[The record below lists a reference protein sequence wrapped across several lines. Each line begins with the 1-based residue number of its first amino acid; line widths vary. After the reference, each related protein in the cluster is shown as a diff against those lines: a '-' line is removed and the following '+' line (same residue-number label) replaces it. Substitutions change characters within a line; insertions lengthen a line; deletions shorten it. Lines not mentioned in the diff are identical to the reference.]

1 MTEPDPDTAPGAPAG
16 ESAAHLHD
24 RPAASAT
31 ATVPDPAAGAF
42 SGDSGAANLKGSAQA
57 YIAKVKGGEPGALP
71 ALLGVIVL
79 VIVFANLSKQFLTVG
94 NLANVPGQAGPT
106 ILIAMGLTFVL
117 LLGEIDLSAGT
128 AGGVCA
134 TLMALAATNKGNL
147 DHAVKG
153 GSYWAIIIVIVIGL
167 GIAARNKLWPATG
180 VILLGLI
187 VALTHVGGHIWIA
200 LYLAIAAGT
209 AIGCITGFLVA
220 RVGIPSFIVT
230 LAFFLA
236 WQGVIISFEGTGGAI
251 SMGNYYPVIALAHRN
266 INPTG
271 GWLIL
276 VVFVGGYAAFTLF
289 RSIRRKQQQLSSEP
303 IALVVLRIALLTVVG
318 VIVVYFLNRNR
329 QVNKAATPI
338 VGMPWVV
345 PLILVLLVVL
355 TLLLTKTRFGRYL
368 YAVGGNAE
376 AARRAGID
384 VRRMRIAAFA
394 ISSTLAAIGG
404 IALASYDGGVPLDI
418 GGGNTL
424 LYAVGASVVGGTS
437 LFGGRGRIRDAVLGG
452 TVISLIPNG
461 LLLKVNLNAAYQYV
475 ITGAFLLLAAAVDA
489 LGRRRSAT

>member
-16 ESAAHLHD
+16 TSAANLATS
-24 RPAASAT
+24 PGASAT
-31 ATVPDPAAGAF
+31 QPPDTSGAF
-42 SGDSGAANLKGSAQA
+42 SADAGATTLRGAAEN
-57 YIAKVKGGEPGALP
+57 YIARVRGGEPGALP
-71 ALLGVIVL
+71 ALFGVIIL
-79 VIVFANLSKQFLTVG
+79 VIVFSQLSSFFLSIG
-94 NLANVPGQAGPT
+94 NLANLTGQAGPT
-106 ILIAMGLTFVL
+106 IFIAMGLTFVL

-134 TLMALAATNKGNL
+134 TVMAIAATNKGNL

-153 GSYWAIIIVIVIGL
+153 GSYWAILIVIAVGL
-167 GIAARNKLWPATG
+167 LIAVRSKLWPASV
-180 VILLGLI
+180 VIALGLVI
-187 VALTHVGGHIWIA
+187 AATHLGAHIWIA
-200 LYLAIAAGT
+200 MYLAVAAGT
-209 AIGCITGFLVA
+209 AIGCITGVLVA
-220 RVGIPSFIVT
+220 RVGIPSFVVT

-236 WQGVIISFEGTGGAI
+236 WQGVIISLDGSGGAI
-251 SMGNYYPVIALAHRN
+251 TMGNYYPVNAIAHHN
-266 INPTG
+266 IAPG
-271 GWLIL
+271 VGWAMMG
-276 VVFVGGYAAFTLF
+276 VFVGGYAVVTLY
-289 RSIRRKQQQLSSEP
+289 RSIRRKAQNLSSEP
-303 IALVVLRIALLTVVG
+303 ISLVSLRIAVLA
-318 VIVVYFLNRNR
+318 VIGIIVAYLLNRNR
-329 QVNKAATPI
+329 QTNKAAAAVI
-338 VGMPWVV
+338 GMPWVV
-345 PLILVLLVVL
+345 PLILVLLVAL

-394 ISSTLAAIGG
+394 ISSSLAAIGG
-404 IALASYDGGVPLDI
+404 IAIASLNGGVALDI

-461 LLLKVNLNAAYQYV
+461 LELKPNLNASYQYI

>member
-1 MTEPDPDTAPGAPAG
+1 MTEPDPDTAPGAPAA

-24 RPAASAT
+24 RPGAT
-31 ATVPDPAAGAF
+31 ATATSADSASGAF
-42 SGDSGAANLKGSAQA
+42 SGDAGSTSLRGAAQA
-57 YIAKVKGGEPGALP
+57 YLGRVRGGEPGALP
-71 ALLGVIVL
+71 ALFGVIVL
-79 VIVFANLSKQFLTVG
+79 VIVFSRLSTHFLTVG
-94 NLANVPGQAGPT
+94 NLANVPSQAAPT

-153 GSYWAIIIVIVIGL
+153 GSYWAIVIVVVIGL
-167 GIAARNKLWPATG
+167 AVAVRSQLWPAA
-180 VILLGLI
+180 VMIALGLI
-187 VALTHVGGHIWIA
+187 IVATHVGGHVWIA
-200 LYLAIAAGT
+200 MFLAVATGT
-209 AIGCITGFLVA
+209 AIGCITGVLVA

-236 WQGVIISFEGTGGAI
+236 WQGVIISLDGSGGAI

-266 INPTG
+266 VGQAG

-276 VVFVGGYAAFTLF
+276 VVFVGGYGAFTLF
-289 RSIRRKQQQLSSEP
+289 RSIRRKSQKLSSEP
-303 IALVVLRIALLTVVG
+303 VALVLLRIAVLAVVG

-329 QVNKAATPI
+329 QVNKSAAPI

-345 PLILVLLVVL
+345 PLILVLLVLL
-355 TLLLTKTRFGRYL
+355 TLLLTKTRFGRHL

-404 IALASYDGGVPLDI
+404 IALASLDGGVALDI
-418 GGGNTL
+418 GSGNTL

-452 TVISLIPNG
+452 IVISLIPNG
-461 LLLKVNLNAAYQYV
+461 LLLKVNLNAAYQYIV
-475 ITGAFLLLAAAVDA
+475 TGAFLLVAAAVDA
-489 LGRRRSAT
+489 LGRRRQSA